1 MFGEIFFKTDN
12 SFLKCLILTYPSSNL
27 SYSSREVVGVAN
39 LRLKLTPTPATYSRY
54 YIHPIP
60 YNWQSEKE
68 IQLAS
73 FADKEKETWGGQGKL
88 SQRHHSLAGRTR
100 MGTEILL
107 AP

>member
-1 MFGEIFFKTDN
+1 M
-12 SFLKCLILTYPSSNL
+12 
-27 SYSSREVVGVAN
+27 
-39 LRLKLTPTPATYSRY
+39 
-54 YIHPIP
+54 
-60 YNWQSEKE
+60 E

-88 SQRHHSLAGRTR
+88 PQRHHSLAGRTR